1 MSEPKQAVLRRK
13 KMRGG
18 LGRTLL
24 TAFLLLAIG
33 PLSAMSIYAINR
45 TRAVSQ
51 QQQEQQMALLAE
63 SYRAQL
69 ALISQTSPAEDE
81 RWLLD
86 DTGTVVGENPTTPL
100 PGWLDPTLPATAW
113 QVGGTPSALWATVPT
128 EEGWVAT
135 LFPLEPTL
143 AQLELPVGLATT
155 TTYLQQGERFI
166 PVAAETAPLPR
177 SLSEPLL
184 QAGAER
190 AMIVR
195 DEAEA
200 ITTVIGRAPLA
211 EGLWLLTVH
220 QDSEER
226 AGPDGLAAALVAAAL
241 LAALLTTVSA
251 ALVTRYITRPLYE
264 LTQTAVSIARGDFKQ
279 RARVEQDN
287 ELGILALA
295 FNTMTAQLHETLE
308 TLEER
313 VEQRTE
319 QLREANSHIESRA
332 RLLAQSAEIGAV
344 LSGIHELGELLQTGS
359 RLISQSFAYEDAAIW
374 LLGRRAGR
382 DPGLALRSS
391 LHEPDSQEEAQ
402 SPTAALAEQ
411 ALHSAS
417 ACFSD
422 SRQAVALPL
431 RLADNI
437 IGCMVLTSVRPF
449 AEGDHPHL
457 QILADSFAVA
467 IENARASEME
477 REAVAKLQRIEQH
490 RAQFLGEMSHE
501 LSTSLN
507 SIIGFSHLMLRGTEG
522 PLTDIQ
528 RSDLTFINR
537 NGTHLLS
544 LLDGMLELIDNG
556 Q

>member
-1 MSEPKQAVLRRK
+1 
-13 KMRGG
+13 MRGG

-45 TRAVSQ
+45 TRTVSQ

-63 SYRAQL
+63 SYRAQI
-69 ALISQTSPAEDE
+69 ALVNQSNHSEAE

-86 DTGTVVGENPTTPL
+86 EAGELVDEEAGTPL
-100 PGWLDPTLPATAW
+100 PSWLDRALPLNTW
-113 QVGGTPSALWATVPT
+113 QAGGTPLTLWGTVPT
-128 EEGWVAT
+128 TEGWVAT
-135 LFPLEPTL
+135 LLPLETTL
-143 AQLELPVGLATT
+143 AQLELPAGLATT
-155 TTYLQQGERFI
+155 TSYLQQGAQVI
-166 PVAAETAPLPR
+166 PMAGESPPLLPSLVAPLR
-177 SLSEPLL
+177 

-190 AMIVR
+190 AIVVR

-200 ITTVIGRAPLA
+200 TTTIIGRAPLA
-211 EGLWLLTVH
+211 EGLWILTIH

-226 AGPDGLAAALVAAAL
+226 AGPDSLAAALIAAAL
-241 LAALLTTVSA
+241 LAALLTTIGA
-251 ALVTRYITRPLYE
+251 ALITRYITRPLYE

-295 FNTMTAQLHETLE
+295 FNTMTTQLHETLE

-319 QLREANSHIESRA
+319 QLREANSKIESRA
-332 RLLAQSAEIGAV
+332 HLLTQSAEIGAV
-344 LSGIHELGELLQTGS
+344 LSGIHQLDELLQTGS
-359 RLISQSFAYEDAAIW
+359 RLISQSFTYEETAIW

-382 DPGLALRSS
+382 DPGLTLRAS
-391 LHEPDSQEEAQ
+391 LHGLDGQEEAA
-402 SPTAALAEQ
+402 SPSATLAEQ
-411 ALHSAS
+411 AIRNGS

-422 SRQAVALPL
+422 SRQIVALPL

-437 IGCMVLTSVRPF
+437 IGCMVLTNADPF
-449 AEGDHPHL
+449 EESNHPHL
-457 QILADSFAVA
+457 QILADTFAVA

-477 REAVAKLQRIEQH
+477 REAVAKLQRIEEH
-490 RAQFLGEMSHE
+490 RAKSLGEMSHE

-522 PLTDIQ
+522 PLTDMQ

-537 NGTHLLS
+537 NGTHLLT